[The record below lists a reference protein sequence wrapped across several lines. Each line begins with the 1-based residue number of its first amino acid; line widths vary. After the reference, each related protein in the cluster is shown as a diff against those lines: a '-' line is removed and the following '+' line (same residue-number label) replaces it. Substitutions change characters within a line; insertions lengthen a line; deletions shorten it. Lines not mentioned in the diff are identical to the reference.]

1 MTLRRAVVLGAGVMG
16 SQIAAHLA
24 NAGVET
30 VLLDLGDLAH
40 QAKERLRRWEP
51 APLFLPEVDRL
62 ITPGDVERDLE
73 RVAHADWVIE
83 AVVEDLPTKQAL
95 LDRVGAYWRPGTII
109 TTNTSGLPVGRIGEA
124 LPEAARRHFLGA
136 HFFNPPRYM
145 RLLELIPTPA
155 TDPAVTATVAAWGD
169 RRLGK
174 GIVYAKDTPNF
185 IANRIGTFAFLR
197 AVHLML
203 ALGLTVEEVDA
214 VTGPFL
220 GRRGATFR
228 TADLVGLDV
237 ALAVAA
243 HSYAHLPHDE
253 ARETFRAPAPLEEMV
268 RRGWLGEKTGAGFYR
283 RTEAG
288 VEALDLTTLTYRPR
302 RRPQVG
308 WVEAA
313 RELPL
318 AERLRAA
325 MAAGDALGRF
335 AWTLVRDVLVYAARR
350 IPEIS
355 DDVVNVDRAMRW
367 GFNWEAGPFETWDLL
382 GVAAVAE
389 RLAAEG
395 VPLPPL
401 VEAVLRHS
409 EGRFYREDPTG
420 RAAFDPATATY
431 RPVPEPPGILRLDV
445 VRRTGRVLAQN
456 ADASLLDLGEG
467 IAAVALHGKL
477 NLIGLGT
484 LEVLAAGL
492 DRLEREFEA
501 LVIGTDAADFS
512 AGANL
517 ALLLMEAQEGNWDEL
532 DLALRTFQDLLQRVR
547 HHPKPVVA
555 AVAGRT
561 LAGGAEMA
569 LACPRVVAAAETY
582 LGLVETG
589 VGLIPAGTGTMEV
602 VRRLSR
608 RIPADVTLDLLPLL
622 RWAFETVARARVS
635 RSALEAREL
644 GYLREADL
652 VTMNAD
658 RVTSDAREV
667 ARSLV
672 QLGYRGEP
680 PAPVRVAGQRARAAL
695 ESFLYILKTGG
706 HITAYDE
713 VVGRRLAYVMT
724 GGDVPEGSWVSEAYL
739 LELEREAFLSLLGE
753 ARTQERIRHLLQ
765 TGRPLRN

>member
-24 NAGVET
+24 NAGVAT

-73 RVAHADWVIE
+73 QVAQADWVIE

-95 LDRVGAYWRPGTII
+95 LHRVGASWRPGTII

-268 RRGWLGEKTGAGFYR
+268 RRGWLGEKTGGGFYR

-288 VEALDLTTLTYRPR
+288 VEALDLATLTYRPR

-308 WVEAA
+308 WVEAV

-318 AERLRAA
+318 ADRLRAA
-325 MAAGDALGRF
+325 MAAEDALGRF
-335 AWTLVRDVLVYAARR
+335 VWTLVRDALVYAARR
-350 IPEIS
+350 IPEVS

-367 GFNWEAGPFETWDLL
+367 GFNWEEGPFETWDLL

-389 RLAAEG
+389 RLDAEG

-401 VEAVLRHS
+401 VEDVLRRG
-409 EGRFYREDPTG
+409 EGRFYRDDPAG

-431 RPVPEPPGILRLDV
+431 RPVSEPPGVLRLGA

-517 ALLLMEAQEGNWDEL
+517 ALLLMEAQEGNWEEL

-569 LACPRVVAAAETY
+569 MACPRVVAAAETY

-652 VTMNAD
+652 VTMNPD
-658 RVTSDAREV
+658 RVVADAREV

-672 QLGYRGEP
+672 QLGYHGEP
-680 PAPVRVAGQRARAAL
+680 PAPVRVAGQRGRAAL
-695 ESFLYILKTGG
+695 ESLLYILKTGG

>member
-24 NAGVET
+24 NAGVAT

-73 RVAHADWVIE
+73 QVAQADWVIE

-95 LDRVGAYWRPGTII
+95 LHRVGASWRPGTII

-268 RRGWLGEKTGAGFYR
+268 RRGWLGEKTGGGFYR

-288 VEALDLTTLTYRPR
+288 VEALDLATLTYRPR

-308 WVEAA
+308 WVEAV

-318 AERLRAA
+318 ADRLRAA
-325 MAAGDALGRF
+325 MAAEDALGRF
-335 AWTLVRDVLVYAARR
+335 VWTLVRDVLVYAARR
-350 IPEIS
+350 IPEVS

-367 GFNWEAGPFETWDLL
+367 GFNWEEGPFETWDLL

-389 RLAAEG
+389 RLDAEG

-401 VEAVLRHS
+401 VEDVLRRG
-409 EGRFYREDPTG
+409 EGRFYRDDPAG

-431 RPVPEPPGILRLDV
+431 RPVSEPPGVLRLGA

-517 ALLLMEAQEGNWDEL
+517 ALLLMEAQEGNWEEL

-561 LAGGAEMA
+561 LAGGVEMA
-569 LACPRVVAAAETY
+569 MACPRVVAAAETY

-652 VTMNAD
+652 VTMNPD
-658 RVTSDAREV
+658 RVVADAREV

-672 QLGYRGEP
+672 QLGYHGEP
-680 PAPVRVAGQRARAAL
+680 PAPVRVAGQRGRAAL
-695 ESFLYILKTGG
+695 ESLLYILKTGG